1 MLKAPRMA
9 LIGAGATGS
18 VLAAALL
25 SKYPETVIVGRKP
38 ETGDVLGSKGLRISG
53 ALTYQIAVKNY
64 ITRIAALK
72 DFHPTLIFLATKTFH
87 LGDILLELKQVC
99 EPGTRIVA
107 TQNGLGVE
115 DFVGDNLGLATVF
128 RMSLNFGAAMKGP
141 GQVAVA
147 FFNAPNHLGG
157 FKQENRQLGFQIA
170 QMLTDCGLNTDYV
183 DDIKLFVWK
192 KMIMKCTMASICAVT
207 NKTIKDA
214 LEFPPTR
221 EVADACFQEALA
233 VAKAMGYDLG
243 AGYLTQALGYLEKVG
258 VHRDSMCFD
267 IDNKAPTEIDFLGA
281 KIVAYARQKGI
292 ATPFYVA
299 MTNMVKAI
307 ESNYLEVGI
316 RNAEVGNVNSEGRMQ
331 GE

>member
-1 MLKAPRMA
+1 MVKAPRMA

-221 EVADACFQEALA
+221 EVADACFQEAIA
-233 VAKAMGYDLG
+233 VARAMGYDFG
-243 AGYLTQALGYLEKVG
+243 GDYLEQALGYLEKVG